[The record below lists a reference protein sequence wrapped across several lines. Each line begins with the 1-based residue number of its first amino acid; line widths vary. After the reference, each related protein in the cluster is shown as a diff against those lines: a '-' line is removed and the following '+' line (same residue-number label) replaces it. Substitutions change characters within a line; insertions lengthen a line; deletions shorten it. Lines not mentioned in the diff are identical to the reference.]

1 VSDHSSVSD
10 DVPGPDRIVTQQD
23 FGRALTLLRNRAGL
37 TVRQVARAS
46 GLPAS
51 TVGDYF
57 SGRHLPSTGQAGS
70 LLRILT
76 ACGETDP
83 ARLRSWTHALGRARR
98 QPARRMALRA
108 GGDAP
113 YRGLAS
119 FEREDAPWFF
129 GREKVI
135 QRLFELDRG
144 ASLPLIVVGPSGS
157 GKSSLLRAGLMA
169 QLTGPV
175 APFVP
180 TATPA
185 ADFAAVVAS
194 LPASS
199 GVAGASGSLGSKP
212 RYVIVDQFEAVFTRC
227 QDEEQRQ
234 AFIRV
239 VGDLAE
245 TATVILALRADF
257 YDQALRYP
265 VLAAALQARQVVL
278 GPMTA
283 DQVRRAIV
291 EPARRAHLEVE
302 DGLVELL
309 LRDLD
314 PRTPNAQKPGAAEQ
328 GAHEPGALPL
338 LSHALLSTWEH
349 SSTGAITVADYLASG
364 GISDAITRTAE
375 GVFALLTAD
384 QQQMARRLFLRLVH
398 VADDAPPTRSAVRLT
413 ELTPLGGQDTEELLG
428 RFVDERLITVDADT
442 VQITHDALL
451 TAWPRLRSWIDTGQ
465 DDLRTRRRIIEAARI
480 WQENDR
486 DSSALPRGLQLAIFR
501 DWNADADNR
510 DSLGPLASGFVAAAI
525 AEEQARERAE
535 RHRARRL
542 RRLVGALT
550 VLVVVVVGLAG
561 YSFQQRATA
570 ATARDDADSREVA
583 VMAGQLRGQDVP
595 LAAQLSVA
603 AYGIARTPEADAS
616 LLESSGTPS
625 AAQLTDAPE
634 LVQAVS
640 LSPSHT
646 LLAVAA
652 ANGTLRLWNVASPSH
667 PAGVG
672 GPLMNYRDS
681 PLYTTAI
688 SPDGKILAAAG
699 AGRTVSLWNITD
711 PGRPIPV
718 GKPLTG
724 PGSTV
729 YSVAFSPDGLI
740 MAAGSADDTVR
751 LWNLADPL
759 APKALA
765 TLRGP
770 SGYVESVAFSPSGRV
785 LAAGSADKTVRLWNV
800 ADPSRPAALGRPLTG
815 PANIVTS
822 VTFSPNGQT
831 LAAGSQDDKV
841 WLWNV
846 AAPAKAAPEGTLT
859 GATDWVNAVAFSPNG
874 QTVAAGSSQ
883 NSVLVWNLAS
893 RSLTAQLPQAD
904 PVTSL
909 AWDGAGRLA
918 AGDADGTVS
927 FWSLPSPILLA
938 GAPVNSVAFSSDD
951 GMLAV
956 GSQNLQLWDPAS
968 HSLLASLP
976 APAATFV
983 NAVAVA
989 PGGRLVAAGYG
1000 NGTFQLWRTTGK
1012 VPAPL
1017 GPELPASNAGM
1028 IESVSFSP
1036 DGRILAT
1043 GGDDGTVRLWSVPPP
1058 GSARA
1063 RAVSLLATEHDSG
1076 SYVFSVA
1083 FSPDGQTLAAAS
1095 ADGLTRLWSV
1105 RDPSEPVPLGPPLT
1119 GPASYAYSVAF
1130 SQDGNLLAVGS
1141 ADKTVRLWTVSDPAR
1156 PRPVGAPLTGPASYV
1171 YSVAFSPDG
1180 KTLAAGVTDGT
1191 VWLWNL
1197 AVPAHPSLV
1206 ATITGP
1212 NGHVYSVAFSHSGQ
1226 VVAAGSADG
1235 TVRLWDT
1242 SAAQAASAVCANE
1255 GQPLSRSAWDTS
1267 VPGITYRVPCS

>member
-1 VSDHSSVSD
+1 MSDQSSFSD
-10 DVPGPDRIVTQQD
+10 ADPDPDRIVTQQD
-23 FGRALTLLRNRAGL
+23 FGRGLTLLRNRAGL
-37 TVRQVARAS
+37 TVRQVARAA

-57 SGRHLPSTGQAGS
+57 SGRHLPATGQAGS
-70 LLRILT
+70 LHRILA

-83 ARLRSWTHALGRARR
+83 AQLTSWTNALARARR
-98 QPARRMALRA
+98 QPGRRLALRA
-108 GGDAP
+108 DGDVP

-129 GREKVI
+129 GREQVI
-135 QRLFELDRG
+135 QRLFELDLG
-144 ASLPLIVVGPSGS
+144 AGLPLIVVGPSGS

-175 APFVP
+175 ALFVP

-185 ADFAAVVAS
+185 ADFAAVVAG
-194 LPASS
+194 LPAA
-199 GVAGASGSLGSKP
+199 AGALGSEP
-212 RYVIVDQFEAVFTRC
+212 RCVIVDQFEAVFTRC
-227 QDEEQRQ
+227 QDQEQRQ
-234 AFIRV
+234 AFISAI
-239 VGDLAE
+239 GELAE

-257 YDQALRYP
+257 YDQALHYP

-314 PRTPNAQKPGAAEQ
+314 PRTPNEQKPGAPEQ

-375 GVFALLTAD
+375 GVFGSLPAD

-398 VADDAPPTRSAVRLT
+398 VADDAPPTRRAVRLT
-413 ELTPLGGQDTEELLG
+413 ELTPVGGQDTEELLG
-428 RFVDERLITVDADT
+428 LFVDERLITVDADT

-465 DDLRTRRRIIEAARI
+465 DDLRTRRRITEAARI

-486 DSSALPRGLQLAIFR
+486 DGSALPRGLQLAIFR
-501 DWNADADNR
+501 DWNADPDNR
-510 DSLGPLASGFVAAAI
+510 DSLGPLASGFLTAAI

-535 RHRARRL
+535 RHRTRRL

-550 VLVVVVVGLAG
+550 VLVIVVVGLAG

-583 VMAGQLRGQDVP
+583 VLAGQLRGADVP

-625 AAQLTDAPE
+625 AAQLTDSPS

-652 ANGTLRLWNVASPSH
+652 ADGTLRLWNVASPSH

-672 GPLMNYRDS
+672 GPLMNYPDS

-699 AGRTVSLWNITD
+699 EDKTVSLWNITD
-711 PGRPIPV
+711 PGRPVPL

-724 PGSTV
+724 PRSTV
-729 YSVAFSPDGLI
+729 YSVAFSPDGQI

-770 SGYVESVAFSPSGRV
+770 AGYVESVAFSPSGRV
-785 LAAGSADKTVRLWNV
+785 LAVGSADKTVRLWNI

-822 VTFSPNGQT
+822 VIFSPNGQT

-846 AAPAKAAPEGTLT
+846 AAPAKAAPEGALT
-859 GATDWVNAVAFSPNG
+859 GATDWVNAVSFSPDS
-874 QTVAAGSSQ
+874 QAVAAGSSQ
-883 NSVLVWNLAS
+883 NSVLVWNLAT

-904 PVTSL
+904 PVTSV
-909 AWDGAGRLA
+909 AWDGADRLA

-938 GAPVNSVAFSSDD
+938 GAAVNSVAFSPDD
-951 GMLAV
+951 SMLAV
-956 GSQNLQLWDPAS
+956 GAQNLQLWDPGS
-968 HSLLASLP
+968 RSLLASLP
-976 APAATFV
+976 TPSATFV
-983 NAVAVA
+983 NAVAFA

-1000 NGTFQLWRTTGK
+1000 NGMFQLWRTTGK
-1012 VPAPL
+1012 APVPL
-1017 GPELPASNAGM
+1017 GPELTASNSGV

-1036 DGRILAT
+1036 DGKILAT

-1063 RAVSLLATEHDSG
+1063 HAVRLLKTEHDGG

-1105 RDPSEPVPLGPPLT
+1105 RDPARPVSLGPPLT

-1130 SQDGNLLAVGS
+1130 SPRGDLLAVGS
-1141 ADKTVRLWTVSDPAR
+1141 ADRTVRLWSVSDPAR
-1156 PRPVGAPLTGPASYV
+1156 PRLLGAPLTGPASYV

-1197 AVPAHPSLV
+1197 AAPAHPSLM

-1212 NGHVYSVAFSHSGQ
+1212 SGHVYSVAFSHSGQ
-1226 VVAAGSADG
+1226 VVAAGSEDG

-1255 GQPLSRSAWDTS
+1255 GQPLSRSAWETS

>member
-1 VSDHSSVSD
+1 MSDQSSFSD
-10 DVPGPDRIVTQQD
+10 ADPDPDRIVTQQD
-23 FGRALTLLRNRAGL
+23 FGRGLTLLRNRAGL
-37 TVRQVARAS
+37 TVRQVARAA

-57 SGRHLPSTGQAGS
+57 SGRHLPATGQAGS
-70 LLRILT
+70 LHRILA

-83 ARLRSWTHALGRARR
+83 AQLTSWTNALARARR
-98 QPARRMALRA
+98 QPGRRLALRA
-108 GGDAP
+108 DGDVP

-129 GREKVI
+129 GREQVI
-135 QRLFELDRG
+135 QRLFELDLG
-144 ASLPLIVVGPSGS
+144 AGLPLIVVGPSGS

-175 APFVP
+175 ALFVP

-185 ADFAAVVAS
+185 ADFAAVVAG
-194 LPASS
+194 LPAA
-199 GVAGASGSLGSKP
+199 AGALGSEP
-212 RYVIVDQFEAVFTRC
+212 RCVIVDQFEAVFTRC
-227 QDEEQRQ
+227 QDQEQRQ
-234 AFIRV
+234 AFISAI
-239 VGDLAE
+239 GELAE

-257 YDQALRYP
+257 YDQALHYP

-314 PRTPNAQKPGAAEQ
+314 PRTPNEQKPGAPEQ

-375 GVFALLTAD
+375 GVFGSLPAD

-398 VADDAPPTRSAVRLT
+398 VADDAPPTRRAVRLT
-413 ELTPLGGQDTEELLG
+413 ELTPVGGQDTEELLG
-428 RFVDERLITVDADT
+428 LFVDERLITVDADT

-465 DDLRTRRRIIEAARI
+465 DDLRTRRRITEAARI

-486 DSSALPRGLQLAIFR
+486 DGSALPRGLQLAIFR
-501 DWNADADNR
+501 DWNADPDNR
-510 DSLGPLASGFVAAAI
+510 DSLGPLASGFLTAAI

-535 RHRARRL
+535 RHRTRRL

-550 VLVVVVVGLAG
+550 VLVIVVVGLAG

-729 YSVAFSPDGLI
+729 YSVGAR
-740 MAAGSADDTVR
+740 MT
-751 LWNLADPL
+751 
-759 APKALA
+759 
-765 TLRGP
+765 P
-770 SGYVESVAFSPSGRV
+770 SGSGTWRIRWPPRPWPRCAGRAGTWNRSRSP
-785 LAAGSADKTVRLWNV
+785 
-800 ADPSRPAALGRPLTG
+800 RPAACWPRGARTRRSGCGTSPIPPVRP
-815 PANIVTS
+815 PS
-822 VTFSPNGQT
+822 
-831 LAAGSQDDKV
+831 
-841 WLWNV
+841 
-846 AAPAKAAPEGTLT
+846 
-859 GATDWVNAVAFSPNG
+859 
-874 QTVAAGSSQ
+874 
-883 NSVLVWNLAS
+883 
-893 RSLTAQLPQAD
+893 
-904 PVTSL
+904 
-909 AWDGAGRLA
+909 AGR
-918 AGDADGTVS
+918 
-927 FWSLPSPILLA
+927 
-938 GAPVNSVAFSSDD
+938 
-951 GMLAV
+951 
-956 GSQNLQLWDPAS
+956 
-968 HSLLASLP
+968 
-976 APAATFV
+976 
-983 NAVAVA
+983 
-989 PGGRLVAAGYG
+989 
-1000 NGTFQLWRTTGK
+1000 
-1012 VPAPL
+1012 
-1017 GPELPASNAGM
+1017 
-1028 IESVSFSP
+1028 SP
-1036 DGRILAT
+1036 DRRTSSLRSPSAP
-1043 GGDDGTVRLWSVPPP
+1043 TVRPWPRAARMTRSGSGTSRRPRRPPL
-1058 GSARA
+1058 RA
-1063 RAVSLLATEHDSG
+1063 R
-1076 SYVFSVA
+1076 
-1083 FSPDGQTLAAAS
+1083 
-1095 ADGLTRLWSV
+1095 
-1105 RDPSEPVPLGPPLT
+1105 
-1119 GPASYAYSVAF
+1119 
-1130 SQDGNLLAVGS
+1130 
-1141 ADKTVRLWTVSDPAR
+1141 
-1156 PRPVGAPLTGPASYV
+1156 
-1171 YSVAFSPDG
+1171 
-1180 KTLAAGVTDGT
+1180 
-1191 VWLWNL
+1191 
-1197 AVPAHPSLV
+1197 
-1206 ATITGP
+1206 
-1212 NGHVYSVAFSHSGQ
+1212 
-1226 VVAAGSADG
+1226 
-1235 TVRLWDT
+1235 
-1242 SAAQAASAVCANE
+1242 
-1255 GQPLSRSAWDTS
+1255 
-1267 VPGITYRVPCS
+1267 

>member
-1 VSDHSSVSD
+1 MSDHPSSGDGVLD
-10 DVPGPDRIVTQQD
+10 PDRIATQQD
-23 FGRALTLLRNRAGL
+23 LGRALTLLRNRAGL

-57 SGRHLPSTGQAGS
+57 SGRHLPATGQAGS
-70 LLRILT
+70 LHRIL
-76 ACGETDP
+76 AVCGETDP
-83 ARLRSWTHALGRARR
+83 ARLTAWTDALGRARR
-98 QPARRMALRA
+98 QPGKRMALR
-108 GGDAP
+108 GDGEVP

-129 GREKVI
+129 GREQVI
-135 QRLFELDRG
+135 KRLFELDPG

-157 GKSSLLRAGLMA
+157 GKSSLLRAGFMA
-169 QLTGPV
+169 QFAGPV
-175 APFVP
+175 ALFEP
-180 TATPA
+180 TGTPA
-185 ADFAAVVAS
+185 ADFAAVVAGLS
-194 LPASS
+194 
-199 GVAGASGSLGSKP
+199 
-212 RYVIVDQFEAVFTRC
+212 RCVIVDQFEAVFTRC

-234 AFIRV
+234 AFINA
-239 VGDLAE
+239 VGELAE

-283 DQVRRAIV
+283 DEVRRAIV

-314 PRTPNAQKPGAAEQ
+314 PRKASAPKPGAPEP

-349 SSTGAITVADYLASG
+349 GSTGAITVADYLASG

-375 GVFALLTAD
+375 GVFGRLPAD

-398 VADDAPPTRSAVRLT
+398 VADDAPPTRRAIRLT
-413 ELTPLGGQDTEELLG
+413 EPTPLGGQDTEELLG

-465 DDLRTRRRIIEAARI
+465 DDLRTRRRITEAARI

-486 DSSALPRGLQLAIFR
+486 DSSALPRGLPLAIFA
-501 DWNADADNR
+501 DWNADPDNR
-510 DSLGPLASGFVAAAI
+510 DSLGPLASGFITAAI

-535 RHRARRL
+535 RHRTRRL

-570 ATARDDADSREVA
+570 GAARDDADSREVA
-583 VMAGQLRGQDVP
+583 LMAGQLRGADVP

-625 AAQLTDAPE
+625 AAQLTDAPDA
-634 LVQAVS
+634 VQAVS
-640 LSPSHT
+640 LSPRHT

-652 ANGTLRLWNVASPSH
+652 ADGTLRLWNVASPSH
-667 PAGVG
+667 PARLG
-672 GPLMNYRDS
+672 GPLANYRDS

-699 AGRTVSLWNITD
+699 ADKTISLWNITD
-711 PGRPIPV
+711 PDRPIPL
-718 GKPLTG
+718 GQPLTG
-724 PGSTV
+724 PASTV

-759 APKALA
+759 APKPLA

-770 SGYVESVAFSPSGRV
+770 AGYVESVAFSPSGRV
-785 LAAGSADKTVRLWNV
+785 LAAGSADKTVRLWNI

-822 VTFSPNGQT
+822 VTFSPDGQT
-831 LAAGSQDDKV
+831 LAAASQDDKV

-846 AAPAKAAPEGTLT
+846 AAPAKAVPEGALT
-859 GATDWVNAVAFSPNG
+859 GATDWVNTVSFSPNG
-874 QTVAAGSSQ
+874 QAVAAGSSQ
-883 NSVLVWNLAS
+883 NSVLVWNLAT
-893 RSLTAQLPQAD
+893 RSLTAQLPQED

-909 AWDGAGRLA
+909 AWDGGGRLA

-951 GMLAV
+951 SMLAV

-976 APAATFV
+976 TPSTTFV

-1012 VPAPL
+1012 DPAPL
-1017 GPELPASNAGM
+1017 GPELTASNSGM

-1036 DGRILAT
+1036 DGKLLAT
-1043 GGDDGTVRLWSVPPP
+1043 GGDDGTVRLWSVPPG

-1063 RAVSLLATEHDSG
+1063 RAVRLLATRDDSG

-1105 RDPSEPVPLGPPLT
+1105 RDPARPVPLGPPLT

-1130 SQDGNLLAVGS
+1130 SPHGHLLAVGS
-1141 ADKTVRLWTVSDPAR
+1141 ADKTVRLWSVSDPAR
-1156 PRPVGAPLTGPASYV
+1156 PVPLGPPLTGPASYV

>member
-1 VSDHSSVSD
+1 MSDHSSSGD
-10 DVPGPDRIVTQQD
+10 GVPDPDRIATQQD

-57 SGRHLPSTGQAGS
+57 SGRHLPATGQAGS
-70 LLRILT
+70 LHRILA
-76 ACGETDP
+76 ACGESDP
-83 ARLRSWTHALGRARR
+83 ARLTAWTDALGRARR
-98 QPARRMALRA
+98 QPGNRMALR
-108 GGDAP
+108 GGGEVP

-129 GREKVI
+129 GREQVI
-135 QRLFELDRG
+135 KRLFDFDLG
-144 ASLPLIVVGPSGS
+144 AGLPLIVVGPSGS

-175 APFVP
+175 ALFVP

-185 ADFAAVVAS
+185 ADFAAVVADLS
-194 LPASS
+194 GPAGAAEPLGSS
-199 GVAGASGSLGSKP
+199 GSEPPCA
-212 RYVIVDQFEAVFTRC
+212 IVDQFEAVFTRC
-227 QDEEQRQ
+227 QDEEQRE
-234 AFIRV
+234 AFISA
-239 VGDLAE
+239 VGELAE

-309 LRDLD
+309 LRDLE
-314 PRTPNAQKPGAAEQ
+314 PRTPHARRPGGPEQ

-349 SSTGAITVADYLASG
+349 SSTGTITVADYLASG

-375 GVFALLTAD
+375 GVFGRLSAD

-398 VADDAPPTRSAVRLT
+398 VADDAPPTRRAVRLT

-465 DDLRTRRRIIEAARI
+465 DDLRTRRRITEASRV
-480 WQENDR
+480 WQENDQ
-486 DSSALPRGLQLAIFR
+486 DSSALPRGLQLAIFAG
-501 DWNADADNR
+501 WNADPDNR
-510 DSLGPLASGFVAAAI
+510 DSLGPLASRFLTAAI

-535 RHRARRL
+535 RHRTRRL

-561 YSFQQRATA
+561 YSFQQRTAA

-583 VMAGQLRGQDVP
+583 VMAGQLRDADVP

-603 AYGIARTPEADAS
+603 AYRIARTPEADAS

-625 AAQLTDAPE
+625 AAQLTDSPS

-646 LLAVAA
+646 LMAVAA
-652 ANGTLRLWNVASPSH
+652 ADGTLRLWDVASPSH
-667 PAGVG
+667 PARVG
-672 GPLMNYRDS
+672 DPLINYRGRA
-681 PLYTTAI
+681 LYTTAI

-699 AGRTVSLWNITD
+699 ADKTVSLWNITD
-711 PGRPIPV
+711 PDHPV
-718 GKPLTG
+718 PLGKPLTG
-724 PGSTV
+724 PASTV

-759 APKALA
+759 APKPLA

-770 SGYVESVAFSPSGRV
+770 AGYVESVAFSPSGRV
-785 LAAGSADKTVRLWNV
+785 LAAGSADNTVRLWNV

-822 VTFSPNGQT
+822 VTFSPNGRI

-846 AAPAKAAPEGTLT
+846 GTPAKAIPLGALT
-859 GATDWVNAVAFSPNG
+859 GATDWVNAVSFSPNG

-883 NSVLVWNLAS
+883 NCVLVWNLAS
-893 RSLTAQLPQAD
+893 RSLTAQLPQED
-904 PVTSL
+904 PVTSV
-909 AWDGAGRLA
+909 AWDGDGRLA

-938 GAPVNSVAFSSDD
+938 GAPVNSVAFSPDD
-951 GMLAV
+951 SMLAV
-956 GSQNLQLWDPAS
+956 GSQHLQLWDPAS
-968 HSLLASLP
+968 RSLLASLP
-976 APAATFV
+976 TPSTTFV
-983 NAVAVA
+983 NAVAFA

-1012 VPAPL
+1012 VPVPL
-1017 GPELPASNAGM
+1017 GPELTASNSGM
-1028 IESVSFSP
+1028 IESVSFNP
-1036 DGRILAT
+1036 DGKILAT

-1063 RAVSLLATEHDSG
+1063 RAVRLATEPDSG

-1105 RDPSEPVPLGPPLT
+1105 RDPARPVPLGPPLT

-1130 SQDGNLLAVGS
+1130 SPDGNLLAVGS
-1141 ADKTVRLWTVSDPAR
+1141 ADKTVRLWSVRDPAR
-1156 PRPVGAPLTGPASYV
+1156 PAPLGPPLTGPASYV

-1180 KTLAAGVTDGT
+1180 KALAAGVTDGT

-1197 AVPAHPSLV
+1197 AVPARPSLV

-1267 VPGITYRVPCS
+1267 VPGVTYRVPCS

>member
-1 VSDHSSVSD
+1 MSDHSSSSD
-10 DVPGPDRIVTQQD
+10 GVPDPDQIVTQQD

-57 SGRHLPSTGQAGS
+57 SGRHLPATGQAGS
-70 LLRILT
+70 LHRILA

-83 ARLRSWTHALGRARR
+83 ARLAAWTDALGRVRR
-98 QPARRMALRA
+98 QPGKRLAA
-108 GGDAP
+108 GDVP

-129 GREKVI
+129 GREQVI
-135 QRLFELDRG
+135 QRLFEFDLG
-144 ASLPLIVVGPSGS
+144 VGLPLIVVGPSGS

-175 APFVP
+175 ALFVP
-180 TATPA
+180 TATPVT
-185 ADFAAVVAS
+185 DFAAVVAG
-194 LPASS
+194 LPAS
-199 GVAGASGSLGSKP
+199 AGSEP

-234 AFIRV
+234 AFISA
-239 VGDLAE
+239 VGELAE

-314 PRTPNAQKPGAAEQ
+314 PRKANAARSGAPDQA
-328 GAHEPGALPL
+328 AHEPGALPL

-375 GVFALLTAD
+375 GVFGGLSAD
-384 QQQMARRLFLRLVH
+384 QQLMARRLFLRLVH

-413 ELTPLGGQDTEELLG
+413 ELTSLGGRDTEELLG
-428 RFVDERLITVDADT
+428 RFVDERLITVDADA

-451 TAWPRLRSWIDTGQ
+451 AAWPRLRSWIDTGQ
-465 DDLRTRRRIIEAARI
+465 DDLRTRRRITEAARI

-486 DSSALPRGLQLAIFR
+486 DSSALPRGLQLAIFA
-501 DWNADADNR
+501 DWNADPGNR
-510 DSLGPLASGFVAAAI
+510 DSLGPLASGFITAAI
-525 AEEQARERAE
+525 AEEQARELAE
-535 RHRARRL
+535 RHRTRRL

-561 YSFQQRATA
+561 YSFQQRALA

-583 VMAGQLRGQDVP
+583 VMAGQLRGADVP

-625 AAQLTDAPE
+625 AAQLTDSPDV
-634 LVQAVS
+634 VQAVS
-640 LSPSHT
+640 LSPSHR

-652 ANGTLRLWNVASPSH
+652 ADGTLRLWNVARPSH
-667 PAGVG
+667 PVPAG
-672 GPLMNYRDS
+672 GPLMAYRGS
-681 PLYTTAI
+681 ALYTTAI

-699 AGRTVSLWNITD
+699 ADHTVSLWNITD
-711 PGRPIPV
+711 PDRPVPL

-724 PGSTV
+724 PASTV

-740 MAAGSADDTVR
+740 LAAGSADDTVR

-759 APKALA
+759 APRALA

-770 SGYVESVAFSPSGRV
+770 AGYVESVAFSPSGRV
-785 LAAGSADKTVRLWNV
+785 LAAGSADKTVRLWNIT
-800 ADPSRPAALGRPLTG
+800 DPSRPTALGRPLTG

-831 LAAGSQDDKV
+831 LAAASRDNKV

-846 AAPAKAAPEGTLT
+846 AMPAKAATPEGTLT
-859 GATDWVNAVAFSPNG
+859 GATDWVNAVSFSPNG

-883 NSVLVWNLAS
+883 NSVLVWNLAT
-893 RSLTAQLPQAD
+893 RSLTAQLPQED
-904 PVTSL
+904 PVTSVT
-909 AWDGAGRLA
+909 WDDVGRLV

-927 FWSLPSPILLA
+927 FWSMPSPILLA

-951 GMLAV
+951 SMLAV
-956 GSQNLQLWDPAS
+956 GSQDLQLWDPAS
-968 HSLLASLP
+968 RSLLASLP
-976 APAATFV
+976 APGATFV

-1012 VPAPL
+1012 APVPL
-1017 GPELPASNAGM
+1017 GPELPASNSGM

-1036 DGRILAT
+1036 DGKILAT
-1043 GGDDGTVRLWSVPPP
+1043 GGDDGTVRLWSVPPG
-1058 GSARA
+1058 GSAHA
-1063 RAVSLLATEHDSG
+1063 DAVRLLATRHDSG
-1076 SYVFSVA
+1076 TYVFSAA

-1105 RDPSEPVPLGPPLT
+1105 RDPARPVPLGPPLA

-1130 SQDGNLLAVGS
+1130 SPDGDLLAVGS
-1141 ADKTVRLWTVSDPAR
+1141 ADKTVRLWSVSDPAR
-1156 PRPVGAPLTGPASYV
+1156 PRPLGAPLAGPASYV

-1197 AVPAHPSLV
+1197 AAPAHPSLV

-1242 SAAQAASAVCANE
+1242 SAARAASAVCANE
-1255 GQPLSRSAWDTS
+1255 GQPLSKSAWETS
-1267 VPGITYRVPCS
+1267 VPGVTYRAPCS